1 MKLLGIEW
9 ADLDRVK
16 KVLKML
22 HKLQTIGND
31 FGESTIKVYNKKG
44 CEVEDFLYTEDFSEW
59 CEKVY
64 FITMKEGDFYY
75 NWICYIDKDG
85 GFRSY
90 AGLYQFKSRE
100 ISLTNNLEAFDL
112 NCSYKENVIEDKEVN
127 SIGEKLVYHI
137 HLKIKCKHKTI
148 FVCYTDIS
156 DNFYPIGIIHDDL
169 TKLELKYDNV
179 AR

>member
-1 MKLLGIEW
+1 M
-9 ADLDRVK
+9 
-16 KVLKML
+16 
-22 HKLQTIGND
+22 
-31 FGESTIKVYNKKG
+31 
-44 CEVEDFLYTEDFSEW
+44 
-59 CEKVY
+59 
-64 FITMKEGDFYY
+64 
-75 NWICYIDKDG
+75 
-85 GFRSY
+85 
-90 AGLYQFKSRE
+90 
-100 ISLTNNLEAFDL
+100 
-112 NCSYKENVIEDKEVN
+112 IEDKEVN